1 MLNVIPQNLT
11 QLFKPSDQRFQLVI
25 ASGVGLLL
33 GLASFLVSPLLV
45 FGGLAGILLILAVL
59 KRPELALLGML
70 IISSTILGEENVP
83 VIHLGVSIYIS
94 DIILFGLLGL
104 IALRWIVE
112 PDFKLVRT
120 PLDGPLLG
128 FYGLALLSTFI
139 GVFQSMLTIKD
150 IIDEVRYTAYYLSFF
165 VVTNLVREKRQH
177 ILLLRGIFF
186 LATLTGVAMIAQ
198 FVVGDSIHI
207 LPGRVEDLTTE
218 GRNFSDVTRIL
229 PPGVSLVIV
238 TFAALTAIQVV
249 NKFKLGAVWKFFQWG
264 VVGVGV
270 ILTFTRSYWVA
281 TSLMILL
288 LSYITR
294 DQDRQR
300 FIKWGLVVLFL
311 IMITGVVSL
320 SNPNSEIA
328 ELVTASFSRVGSL
341 FSDETY
347 DDKAGTSTLRW
358 RDFEYKYAVPQ
369 IISHPLLGLGL
380 GAKYRPFVPDIDF
393 EGGYDGRKFIHNGH
407 LWIMLRSGILGYL
420 CILWLS
426 VAFVRRGLKYWRH
439 IPELEIRGSVLGF
452 TLLYLGLLVAAITS
466 PTFSEWSWMPVLGI
480 MMAMNEMTFRRVE
493 SANLIQYKRTKD

>member
-25 ASGVGLLL
+25 ASGAGLLL

-83 VIHLGVSIYIS
+83 VIRLGFSIYIS

-112 PDFKLVRT
+112 PDFKLIRT

-139 GVFQSMLTIKD
+139 GVFQSTLTIKD

-198 FVVGDSIHI
+198 FAVGDSIHI

-238 TFAALTAIQVV
+238 TFAALTAIQVI

-264 VVGVGV
+264 VAGVGV

-281 TSLMILL
+281 VGLTLL
-288 LSYITR
+288 LLGYIVR

-300 FIKWGLVVLFL
+300 LIKWGVALLFL
-311 IMITGVVSL
+311 LVIAVVFSL
-320 SNPNSEIA
+320 SNPKSEVA
-328 ELVTASFSRVGSL
+328 ELVTASFNRFSSI
-341 FSDETY
+341 FSDDTY
-347 DDKAGTSTLRW
+347 VAGTETSTLRW
-358 RDFEYKYAVPQ
+358 RDFEYKYAIPQ

-380 GAKYRPFVPDIDF
+380 GAEYRPFVPGIDF
-393 EGGYDGRKFIHNGH
+393 EGGYNGQKFIHNAH
-407 LWIMLRSGILGYL
+407 LWIMLKSGILGYL
-420 CILWLS
+420 CVIWLS
-426 VAFVRRGLKYWRH
+426 VTFMVRGLKYWRH
-439 IPELEIRGSVLGF
+439 IPDLEIRGSVLGF
-452 TLLYLGLLVAAITS
+452 TLLYPGLLVAAITFYI
-466 PTFSEWSWMPVLGI
+466 FSEWIWIPVIGI
-480 MMAMNEMTFRRVE
+480 MIGSNEVALRLLAKQQNST
-493 SANLIQYKRTKD
+493 ANLIT